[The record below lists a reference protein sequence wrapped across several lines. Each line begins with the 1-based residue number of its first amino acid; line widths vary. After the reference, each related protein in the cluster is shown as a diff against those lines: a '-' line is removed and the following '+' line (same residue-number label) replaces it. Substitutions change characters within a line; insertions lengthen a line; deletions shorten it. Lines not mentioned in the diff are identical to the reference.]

1 MKHLHGTAPNM
12 CCVHAFLQQESS
24 VRGLCTHNYVT
35 QNQKHMS
42 KELAQYNDSLKQAEA
57 ISFAH
62 AKE

>member
-1 MKHLHGTAPNM
+1 M

-24 VRGLCTHNYVT
+24 VSGLGTQNYVT
-35 QNQKHMS
+35 PNQKHMS
-42 KELAQYNDSLKQAEA
+42 KELAQYNDSFKQTKA

>member
-1 MKHLHGTAPNM
+1 M
-12 CCVHAFLQQESS
+12 CCVRAFLQQESS
-24 VRGLCTHNYVT
+24 VRRLGTQNYVA

-42 KELAQYNDSLKQAEA
+42 KELAQYNDSFKQTEA